1 MPEPVRGG
9 QRYLPGLDGLRA
21 LAVLA
26 VVAYHVGLGWTPG
39 GLLGV
44 GVFFTLSGYLIT
56 DLLVGQY
63 AQTGSLRLVDFWFRR
78 ARRLLPAL
86 FVMLAV
92 VIVWVALLDRAQLAG
107 LRGAAAAAVAY
118 VSNWYL
124 IGQHTSY
131 FARFGP
137 PSPLGHLWSLA
148 VEEQF
153 YLVWPFAVLA
163 GLALVRPRRGTGSRA
178 VPGTGAAGRYGLAA
192 VTLVLAA
199 ASAVLM
205 AVLYHPGYDPT
216 RVYDGTDTRAFALLI
231 GAALAFAWPT
241 RQSRRG
247 VSAAARWSLDGVGM
261 VGLLVIGALIWRTGQ
276 YSPFMYRGGLAV
288 LSLATALV
296 LAAVAAPAGRL
307 GALLGAAPLRWIGV
321 RSYGIYLWHFP
332 IIALTTPADGRDPAS
347 RAVLQ
352 VAATIAVAALS
363 WHFIEEPI
371 RHGALSRWWSGLRGR
386 PVPAAAALAR
396 PAHSFGAGRAGAAH
410 ASGPGLAG
418 RAHGSDSGRSWRPA
432 AGLAGG
438 AGALALAGV
447 CVAGVIPALPASLTH
462 PAAPAAVAGDGP
474 VSGSPAPAGAG
485 KGAGH
490 TPEPALGG
498 PAGPPRTSCQSV
510 VHVGDSTS
518 EGLTSADYLP
528 KKWQRIGAQYRK
540 VGVQHVHFQIS
551 GARSIIETWEGQP
564 NAKTVAEQ
572 LKAEDYNGCWVLALG
587 TNDTADVY
595 VGSPVGLSARIQQM
609 MSVIGNQ
616 PVMWVNVISLPEAP
630 VDYSEAQMELW
641 NQALVR
647 ACAKY
652 PNMRVYDW
660 AAAAKPKWFISDG
673 IHYTS
678 PGYAARSRLIARALA
693 AAFPAAG
700 GARPASASGSASC
713 VVQ

>member
-26 VVAYHVGLGWTPG
+26 VVAFHVGLGWAPG

-56 DLLVGQY
+56 DLLLGQH
-63 AQTGSLRLVDFWFRR
+63 ARTGSLQLVDFWFRR

-92 VIVWVALLDRAQLAG
+92 VVAWVALLDRAQLAG
-107 LRGAAAAAVAY
+107 LRGAVAAAAAY

-124 IGQHTSY
+124 IGEHTSY

-153 YLVWPFAVLA
+153 YLVWPWVLLA
-163 GLALVRPRRGTGSRA
+163 GLALVRPRRGSGTRA
-178 VPGTGAAGRYGLAA
+178 AAGTGAAGRYGLAA
-192 VTLVLAA
+192 VTLMLAA
-199 ASAVLM
+199 ASAIAM
-205 AVLYHPGYDPT
+205 TVLYHPGYDPT

-241 RQSRRG
+241 RQPRRD
-247 VSAAARWSLDGVGM
+247 VSAAARWSLDGVGA
-261 VGLLVIGALIWRTGQ
+261 VGLLVIGAMVWRTSE
-276 YSPFMYRGGLAV
+276 YSPFMYRGGLVV
-288 LSLATALV
+288 LSLATVLV

-307 GALLGAAPLRWIGV
+307 GPLLGVGPLRWLGV

-332 IIALTTPADGRDPAS
+332 IIALTSPAGGRDPIS
-347 RAVLQ
+347 RAALQ
-352 VAATIAVAALS
+352 IAATIAVAALS
-363 WHFIEEPI
+363 WRFIEEPI
-371 RHGALSRWWSGLRGR
+371 RHGALSRWWSGLRS
-386 PVPAAAALAR
+386 R
-396 PAHSFGAGRAGAAH
+396 PAPGASAPGVSA
-410 ASGPGLAG
+410 GLAG
-418 RAHGSDSGRSWRPA
+418 RSATGPAAHSAAGPAARPA
-432 AGLAGG
+432 AAPARRSAASLIGG
-438 AGALALAGV
+438 VAVLALAGA
-447 CVAGVIPALPASLTH
+447 CLAGVIPALPASLTH
-462 PAAPAAVAGDGP
+462 PPATSVAAGP
-474 VSGSPAPAGAG
+474 GGHPDRVTGLGAKPGTGQAPGSNPRQ
-485 KGAGH
+485 
-490 TPEPALGG
+490 ALG
-498 PAGPPRTSCQSV
+498 PAGRPRTSCQSV
-510 VHVGDSTS
+510 AHIGDSTS
-518 EGLTSADYLP
+518 EGLISPEYLP

-564 NAKTVAEQ
+564 NARTVAQQ

-609 MSVIGNQ
+609 MSVIGSQ
-616 PVMWVNVISLPEAP
+616 PVMWVNLISLPEAP
-630 VDYSEAQMELW
+630 ADYSEAQMELW
-641 NQALVR
+641 NRALVR
-647 ACAKY
+647 ACAQY

-660 AAAAKPKWFISDG
+660 AAAARPQWFISDG

-678 PGYAARSRLIARALA
+678 AGYAARARLIARGLA

-700 GARPASASGSASC
+700 ARTSAASGSSC
-713 VVQ
+713 LVQ